1 MFRLFN
7 TVRIANYN
15 INLSHSMTDFTSD
28 YASTANTT
36 PEHVKECQSPVN
48 LKLKHFAQ
56 SVPTTSFFYKVSTQL
71 RNTSDCS
78 DSECASDSDGESQEN
93 QDCQQT

>member
-1 MFRLFN
+1 MSD
-7 TVRIANYN
+7 Y
-15 INLSHSMTDFTSD
+15 TSD

-48 LKLKHFAQ
+48 LKLKHLAQ
-56 SVPTTSFFYKVSTQL
+56 SVPTTSFFHKVSTQL

-78 DSECASDSDGESQEN
+78 DSECVSDSDDDESQAN